1 MCRHCSSSPV
11 LTSRLI
17 VSKWLWQFSIIDQN
31 ETDRT
36 YPNKHWPRF
45 GIIWWWWWFDFWLNI
60 MAVDIIIVI
69 RNTLIW
75 SHLSWATIRGWGSQ
89 IKMNIK
95 VQRISSLLHLLSKP
109 DRVAD
114 SFVSHLDGFR
124 HRWDMNLVIL
134 ANHVHEYMSTLMDDS
149 EVWVNKFLI
158 QFSWR
163 FPPVLHHCLINA
175 ESRLY
180 WGTVKSS
187 FPLSCSS
194 VDQTMMSLR
203 QN

>member
-1 MCRHCSSSPV
+1 MENIYKWYGRKAVEFVIIGFVLIGHWLYVCRHCSSSPV

-45 GIIWWWWWFDFWLNI
+45 GIIWWWWWWFDFWLNI

-75 SHLSWATIRGWGSQ
+75 SHLSWATIRGWGIQ

-124 HRWDMNLVIL
+124 NRWDMNLVICTTT
-134 ANHVHEYMSTLMDDS
+134 YMNT
-149 EVWVNKFLI
+149 
-158 QFSWR
+158 
-163 FPPVLHHCLINA
+163 C
-175 ESRLY
+175 RL
-180 WGTVKSS
+180 
-187 FPLSCSS
+187 
-194 VDQTMMSLR
+194 
-203 QN
+203 